1 MKKRLRFFQSIHFKI
16 ALVFV
21 LLLLLAFQIVGAVF
35 VQRLKSENLKA
46 FKQRVEL
53 TPYVNNS
60 LIKSLSTADS
70 DKADRQINTALT
82 GNNNQNIA
90 DVQVVDAKGN
100 IRGETSANGH
110 AIVGQKTT
118 DSRVKRVLYS
128 GRSFSETTYNRADE
142 THYYVSITPLFSSG
156 GNNNTLVGAVYL
168 RADLESVYDSIDGVT
183 LIFATAAIVATVIGM
198 GLAILISRAITRP
211 IDEMKRQTEKIA
223 DGNYSGHVHVYGDD
237 ELGELAQA
245 VNNLSVR
252 VEESREQSES
262 ERRRLDSVLTH
273 MSDGVL
279 ATDRRGNI
287 TIINDMAAQ
296 FLDVSSADKVKG
308 RSILDV
314 LGIREDY
321 TLRDLLE
328 NKDTIY
334 LDMSDQGRDQVLNA
348 YFSLIQRESGFI
360 SGLVCVL
367 HDITEQ
373 QKIDHDRKQ
382 FVSNVSHELRTPLT
396 SLRSYIE
403 ALNDGA
409 WKDPEVAPSFLKV
422 TQDETDRMIRMINDL
437 LSLSRMDSGTAKLD
451 LELVNLNELYTYILD
466 RFDMMIKNDSNDDKE
481 KQVKNYSIKREFTQR
496 DLWVE
501 VDPDKFIQVID
512 NIMNNAIKYSPD
524 GGVITCRLVETHE
537 HVLLSITD
545 QGLGIPKKDVGR
557 IFNRFFRVDKAR
569 SRAQGGTGLGLA
581 ISREVIEMH
590 NGRIWVES
598 VEGKGSTFYITLP
611 YEEYKEEDLWNE
623 DQG

>member
-1 MKKRLRFFQSIHFKI
+1 K
-16 ALVFV
+16 
-21 LLLLLAFQIVGAVF
+21 
-35 VQRLKSENLKA
+35 
-46 FKQRVEL
+46 
-53 TPYVNNS
+53 
-60 LIKSLSTADS
+60 
-70 DKADRQINTALT
+70 
-82 GNNNQNIA
+82 
-90 DVQVVDAKGN
+90 
-100 IRGETSANGH
+100 TS
-110 AIVGQKTT
+110 
-118 DSRVKRVLYS
+118 
-128 GRSFSETTYNRADE
+128 
-142 THYYVSITPLFSSG
+142 
-156 GNNNTLVGAVYL
+156 
-168 RADLESVYDSIDGVT
+168 
-183 LIFATAAIVATVIGM
+183 
-198 GLAILISRAITRP
+198 
-211 IDEMKRQTEKIA
+211 

-382 FVSNVSHELRTPLT
+382 FVSIV
-396 SLRSYIE
+396 
-403 ALNDGA
+403 
-409 WKDPEVAPSFLKV
+409 
-422 TQDETDRMIRMINDL
+422 
-437 LSLSRMDSGTAKLD
+437 
-451 LELVNLNELYTYILD
+451 
-466 RFDMMIKNDSNDDKE
+466 
-481 KQVKNYSIKREFTQR
+481 
-496 DLWVE
+496 
-501 VDPDKFIQVID
+501 
-512 NIMNNAIKYSPD
+512 
-524 GGVITCRLVETHE
+524 
-537 HVLLSITD
+537 
-545 QGLGIPKKDVGR
+545 
-557 IFNRFFRVDKAR
+557 
-569 SRAQGGTGLGLA
+569 
-581 ISREVIEMH
+581 
-590 NGRIWVES
+590 
-598 VEGKGSTFYITLP
+598 
-611 YEEYKEEDLWNE
+611 
-623 DQG
+623 

>member
-1 MKKRLRFFQSIHFKI
+1 M
-16 ALVFV
+16 

-53 TPYVNNS
+53 TPYVDNS
-60 LIKSLSTADS
+60 LITSLSMADANKS
-70 DKADRQINTALT
+70 DRQINSTLT
-82 GNNNQNIA
+82 GINNQNIS
-90 DVQVVDAKGN
+90 DVQVVDVKGN

-118 DSRVKRVLYS
+118 DSRIKRVLYS
-128 GRSFSETTYNRADE
+128 GRSFSETTLNRADNK
-142 THYYVSITPLFSSG
+142 HYYISITPLFSSG

-183 LIFATAAIVATVIGM
+183 LIFATAAVVAIFIGV

-211 IDEMKRQTEKIA
+211 IDEMKKQTAKIA

-287 TIINDMAAQ
+287 TIINDMAAE
-296 FLDVSSADKVKG
+296 FLNVDSVDQVKG
-308 RSILDV
+308 LSILDV
-314 LGIREDY
+314 LDIREDY

-328 NKDTIY
+328 NQDTIY
-334 LDMSDQGRDQVLNA
+334 LDMSAQGRDQVLNA

-437 LSLSRMDSGTAKLD
+437 LSLSRMDSGTAKLE
-451 LELVNLNELYTYILD
+451 LELVNLNELFTYILD
-466 RFDMMIKNDSNDDKE
+466 RFDMMIKNETGEGHE
-481 KQVKNYSIKREFTQR
+481 KRPKNYSIKREFTQR

-501 VDPDKFIQVID
+501 IDPDKFIQVID

-524 GGVITCRLVETHE
+524 GGVITCRLVETHD
-537 HVLLSITD
+537 HVLLSISD
-545 QGLGIPKKDVGR
+545 QGLGIPKKDLGR
-557 IFNRFFRVDKAR
+557 IFDRFFRVDKAR

-598 VEGKGSTFYITLP
+598 LEGKGSTFYITLP
-611 YEEYKEEDLWNE
+611 YEEYGEEDLWNE